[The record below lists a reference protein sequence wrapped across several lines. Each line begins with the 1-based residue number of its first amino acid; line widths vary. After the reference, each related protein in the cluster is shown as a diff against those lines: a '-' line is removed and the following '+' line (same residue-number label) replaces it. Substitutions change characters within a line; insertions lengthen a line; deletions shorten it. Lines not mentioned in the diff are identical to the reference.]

1 MAEAEVATIRLFIG
15 TNTPPGSNPLTLTAQ
30 CVATMESEHITYYN
44 VVGSC
49 IVDAGIW
56 VLYNGD
62 NYSHG
67 GIVLTP
73 GTYPDLGLPGL
84 LDSSTSL
91 RSLRPLPSDENAD
104 GFFQRA
110 PARFIRTEMRLLQVA
125 STAPLPTGHPARR
138 ARV

>member
-1 MAEAEVATIRLFIG
+1 MLDGLGDFAKPYGVTKI
-15 TNTPPGSNPLTLTAQ
+15 
-30 CVATMESEHITYYN
+30 
-44 VVGSC
+44 
-49 IVDAGIW
+49 DAGIW

-91 RSLRPLPSDENAD
+91 RSLRPLPPGGDVALVL
-104 GFFQRA
+104 FQDTTFCGSSIALSRDCVDLGSVDSHYDLCRN
-110 PARFIRTEMRLLQVA
+110 PATSFGASSAISRWQNRVGRFSCTISGSA
-125 STAPLPTGHPARR
+125 NS
-138 ARV
+138 